1 LLLNKT
7 GILLCSCDGW
17 LFFLI
22 NINFFWGCLLC
33 IFLQANRAKIDTV
46 QMLQK
51 KYKGVGLSLQA
62 APLWRMR
69 AFRSIPQPARLAHSI
84 LNFLGC

>member
-1 LLLNKT
+1 
-7 GILLCSCDGW
+7 
-17 LFFLI
+17 
-22 NINFFWGCLLC
+22 
-33 IFLQANRAKIDTV
+33 
-46 QMLQK
+46 MLQK